1 MTAPAPA
8 IVTVEREIAAPPERL
23 FDAWLDPAQARHFL
37 FATPEGQIIRC
48 DIDARVGGR
57 FLITDRRADGDA
69 DHHGEFIEID
79 RPRRLAFK
87 FRGPGTEEGEW
98 STVMVDFAPTSTGCR
113 VTLTHEI
120 PPQWA
125 AFAEPVRKGWAMILD
140 TLATQMETNDE

>member
-1 MTAPAPA
+1 MTAPA
-8 IVTVEREIAAPPERL
+8 IVTVEREIAAPPERV
-23 FDAWLDPAQARHFL
+23 FDAWLDPAKARDFL
-37 FATPEGQIIRC
+37 FATPDGQIIRC

-87 FRGPGTEEGEW
+87 FRGPGTAEGEW
-98 STVMVDFAPTSTGCR
+98 STVTVDFAPTPTGCR
-113 VTLTHEI
+113 LTLIHEI

-125 AFAEPVRKGWAMILD
+125 AYAEPVRKGWAMILD
-140 TLATQMETNDE
+140 TLATQMETNDD